1 MSDAGKILLLAIGNP
16 ARGDDGLGP
25 ALADRF
31 EQLSIPG
38 VTAMWNYQPSVENAA
53 DLAEHDTVI
62 FVDASFS
69 GPSPFS
75 FQRLLGRATG
85 SLSSHNLPPEAV
97 VDLACQTLGW
107 RGRAYLLAIRGETFE
122 PFVESL
128 SDRARSNLQMA
139 IHQLSACI
147 ASGTLESLVTDAPT
161 HSSDRHGASWLNA
174 NT

>member
-25 ALADRF
+25 ALADHF
-31 EQLSIPG
+31 ERSPIDGLAS
-38 VTAMWNYQPSVENAA
+38 MWNYQASVENAV
-53 DLAEHDTVI
+53 DLAEHDTVV
-62 FVDASFS
+62 FVDASLS
-69 GPSPFS
+69 GPAPFS
-75 FQRLLGRATG
+75 FQRLHARPAA
-85 SLSSHNLPPEAV
+85 SLSSHDLAPEAV

-107 RGRAYLLAIRGETFE
+107 RGRAYLLAIRGHEFE
-122 PFVESL
+122 AFVETL
-128 SDRARSNLQMA
+128 SDRARSNLRMA

-161 HSSDRHGASWLNA
+161 HHSDRHGASWLNA